1 MTLVFLHLSSDKLN
15 VYSEK
20 VIKDD
25 FYSFYMWQSW
35 IELKYYSVTYFKR
48 IYSHLPHSALSSP
61 SIMQPNMNV

>member
-20 VIKDD
+20 VVKDD

-48 IYSHLPHSALSSP
+48 ITEFDVL
-61 SIMQPNMNV
+61 